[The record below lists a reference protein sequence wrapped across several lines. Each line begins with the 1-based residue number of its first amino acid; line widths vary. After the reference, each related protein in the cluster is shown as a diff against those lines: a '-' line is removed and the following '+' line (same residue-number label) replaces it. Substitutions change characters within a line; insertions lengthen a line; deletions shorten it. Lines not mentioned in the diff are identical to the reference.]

1 MSRLSHVNKNLRMKA
16 ASTLAKLPP
25 SEVVPLLL
33 EQLTIVETDH
43 RRAAVQALGMVG
55 TPAVKPL
62 ISVLV
67 KSDNIVERASCS
79 KALAGVAMMY
89 PRERDGFDGAAL
101 DALGDVVKIADPVTK
116 IATVGC
122 LMMLACDTEIVV
134 RSEGVG
140 EEGYRQASASESG
153 TVGVER
159 VPGNERAVQMLRQ
172 MLVEGDDIALAANVC
187 GALAQIANCGGE
199 ERKAEMIA
207 VLKSVVEKEDGED
220 DDETGFGY
228 VKEMCKGHVEQLEGV
243 GKC

>member
-1 MSRLSHVNKNLRMKA
+1 MTRLSHVNKNLRMKA
-16 ASTLAKLPP
+16 ASSLAKLPP

-33 EQLTIVETDH
+33 EQLSIVETDH

-55 TPAVKPL
+55 TPAVKQL
-62 ISVLV
+62 VGVLV
-67 KSDNIVERASCS
+67 ESDNIIERASCS

-89 PRERDGFDGAAL
+89 PRERAGFDSAAL
-101 DALGDVVKIADPVTK
+101 DALEDVIKVADPVTK

-122 LMMLACDTEIVV
+122 LMMLGCDAEVV
-134 RSEGVG
+134 VGSEGDG

-153 TVGVER
+153 TDGVER

-172 MLVEGDDIALAANVC
+172 MLVEGGDIALAANVC

-207 VLKSVVEKEDGED
+207 VLKSVVEKEDGD
-220 DDETGFGY
+220 DDDDSGFGY
-228 VKEMCKGHVEQLEGV
+228 VKEMCKGHLEQLDGD